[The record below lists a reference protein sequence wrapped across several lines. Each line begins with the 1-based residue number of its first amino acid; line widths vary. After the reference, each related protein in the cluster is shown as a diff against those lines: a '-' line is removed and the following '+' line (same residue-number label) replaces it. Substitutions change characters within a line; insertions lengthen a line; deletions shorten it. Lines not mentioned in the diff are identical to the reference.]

1 MSQIKQDLR
10 EMQVIGHRTRECIV
24 PATACPTLGLYG
36 ITSTGLSEARDGFE
50 WVRPC
55 PSISVVLACV
65 AGHGRVLVDGRW
77 QTCGEGSIYLAPPD
91 VLHAYH
97 TIEGSRWDLCWVIYE
112 QPRDQTPVVGTP
124 APALMRFD
132 PWPLHGIIQ
141 GLYREFVGAGD
152 PIVMHHWAELLHFQ
166 VKRMTQPW
174 HRQHRLWRLWEAVD
188 ADLARPWTVRELAT
202 VACMSGEYL
211 RTLCHR
217 HLGRTPG
224 QHVAYLRMQRA
235 AALLKT
241 TDWTIEAIAHTVG
254 YNNPFA
260 FSTAFRRWMHLPPS
274 AYRSRVDAPLQT
286 DVPPLSHVRV
296 SGTMGVFA

>member
-1 MSQIKQDLR
+1 
-10 EMQVIGHRTRECIV
+10 
-24 PATACPTLGLYG
+24 
-36 ITSTGLSEARDGFE
+36 
-50 WVRPC
+50 
-55 PSISVVLACV
+55 
-65 AGHGRVLVDGRW
+65 
-77 QTCGEGSIYLAPPD
+77 
-91 VLHAYH
+91 
-97 TIEGSRWDLCWVIYE
+97 
-112 QPRDQTPVVGTP
+112 
-124 APALMRFD
+124 MRID
-132 PWPLHGIIQ
+132 PWRLHGIIQ

-152 PIVMHHWAELLHFQ
+152 AIVMHHWAELLHLQ

-202 VACMSGEYL
+202 LACMSGEYL

-217 HLGRTPG
+217 HLGRAPG

-254 YNNPFA
+254 YDNPFA

-274 AYRSRVDAPLQT
+274 AYRSRVDATPQT
-286 DVPPLSHVRV
+286 DVPPSSHERV
-296 SGTMGVFA
+296 SDTT